1 MKLHLYEKV
10 IAEDPVVLKY
20 TSTGLNKEAVVL
32 ALATYG
38 DIQTKASL
46 SLSLSLWIYISIDVE
61 IQFFT
66 NNGPDLK
73 LFWIG
78 HRFCIFI

>member
-10 IAEDPVVLKY
+10 IVEDPVVLKY

-46 SLSLSLWIYISIDVE
+46 SLSLSVNISI
-61 IQFFT
+61 
-66 NNGPDLK
+66 
-73 LFWIG
+73 
-78 HRFCIFI
+78 